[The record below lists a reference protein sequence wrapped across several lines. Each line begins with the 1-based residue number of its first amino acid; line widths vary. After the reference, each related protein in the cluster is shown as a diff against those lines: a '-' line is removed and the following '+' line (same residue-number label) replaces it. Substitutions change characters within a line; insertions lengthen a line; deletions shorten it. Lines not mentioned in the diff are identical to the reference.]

1 MTELELVQLKLYKR
15 YLRLSMERDLYTIPQ
30 AAFRLGISRNTFE
43 KDFVETGII
52 KLKLFDGRKCV
63 AKSEIETAV
72 DMMPTMVHKNSLRR
86 KGA

>member
-30 AAFRLGISRNTFE
+30 AAFRLGISRNAFE

-52 KLKLFDGRKCV
+52 KLKLFDGRKRV

>member
-52 KLKLFDGRKCV
+52 KLKLFDGRKRV

-72 DMMPTMVHKNSLRR
+72 DMMPAMVHKNSLRR

>member
-1 MTELELVQLKLYKR
+1 
-15 YLRLSMERDLYTIPQ
+15 MERDLYTIPQ

>member
-15 YLRLSMERDLYTIPQ
+15 YLRLSMGRDLYTIPQ

-52 KLKLFDGRKCV
+52 KLKLFDGRKRV

-72 DMMPTMVHKNSLRR
+72 DMMPAMVHKNSLRR